1 MTAPPVRPDR
11 VTPAETSARTAAEP
25 SPTGE
30 GNLKP
35 LIAKVATGAV
45 LSEQEAEDAFGI
57 IMSGAAT
64 PAQIAGLVMAMRVR
78 GEVVPEMVGAV
89 RAVRARMLA
98 VAAPEDAI
106 DVCGTGGD
114 HAGTL
119 NVSTAVTFVV
129 AGLGVPVAKHGNR
142 ALSSRTGG
150 ADVLQSLGVRT
161 DVPPEW
167 LATILRRAG
176 STFLFAPKHH
186 AAWRHAAGVR
196 VELGTRTIFNLLGP
210 MANPARVRRQLAG
223 VFDPVWLAPMAQT
236 LGRLGSVH
244 VWLVHGMGLDELT
257 VAGQSQ
263 VVEFAH
269 GVQRAFSVTPED
281 AGLPISPIEAIR
293 GGDAAENAAALLRLL
308 KGEQGAYRDTVLLNA
323 AAALIVA
330 GRVGDLRSGVA
341 MAAGSIDSGAAMA
354 ALDALRRET
363 ASVPNDSGRP

>member
-1 MTAPPVRPDR
+1 MTPP
-11 VTPAETSARTAAEP
+11 P
-25 SPTGE
+25 SPETAFAGADAPLPYE

-35 LIAKVATGAV
+35 LIAKVATGAE
-45 LSEQEAEDAFGI
+45 LTEHEAEDAFSI

-64 PAQIAGLVMAMRVR
+64 PAQISGLVMAMRVR
-78 GEVVPEMVGAV
+78 GEVVAEMVGAV

-98 VAAPEDAI
+98 VPAPENAI

-150 ADVLQSLGVRT
+150 ADVLTALGVET
-161 DVPPEW
+161 DVPLEA
-167 LATILRRAG
+167 LATILRRAS
-176 STFLFAPKHH
+176 STFLFAPRHH
-186 AAWRHAAGVR
+186 SAWRHAAGVR

-223 VFDPVWLAPMAQT
+223 VFDPKWLAPMAQT
-236 LGRLGSVH
+236 LGRLGSEH

-257 VAGQSQ
+257 VAGESQ
-263 VVEFAH
+263 VAEFAH
-269 GVQRAFSVTPED
+269 GTLREFTITPED
-281 AGLPISPIEAIR
+281 AGLARAPLDQLK
-293 GGDAAENAAALLRLL
+293 GDDSAYNAAALLGVLQ
-308 KGEQGAYRDTVLLNA
+308 GQTGAYRDTVLLNA

-330 GRVGDLRSGVA
+330 GRAGGLREGVA
-341 MAAGSIDSGAAMA
+341 MAESSIATGAAMA
-354 ALDALRRET
+354 ALEALRRET
-363 ASVPNDSGRP
+363 KLAMPIARR